1 MRRVGGNRGA
11 AEAVGRGARRATRA
25 LIAFALVPSLM
36 GRATRAAASVDPAV
50 PPAPARGPAPPA
62 DTTLD
67 HFFGALSDSTDRYFG
82 GSAAPLD
89 TAGLDSARAAG
100 IAQGPGHGPRRPL
113 RLHSGPTLRF
123 DRAEGGVYGA
133 DFKLG
138 RRSFG
143 RGHVEYLSG
152 PRRAQGDGV
161 WERHVR
167 EAERGWDLEA
177 GGGRE
182 TAVMDRVR
190 RESIDHPFASIQS
203 LASGGDRRMFFRR
216 EGYRLAVT
224 RVTPA
229 WRARVGWRDE
239 VESPLAVTTRWNL
252 SEHPPQTTDN
262 LAAAR
267 GRAREALL
275 ALSFST
281 PRLPIQAEIEY
292 RTARRTLGSDFEYRS
307 TRLAVGAEIGFGRW
321 SSLAPQAL
329 VGRLTGDTPP
339 QQAFYL
345 DRAGVLSTRDDDRLG
360 GTRIALARLDWIGT
374 RDLLALAH
382 LPHPAMFPL
391 QGIAFAAS
399 GAVWGADP
407 YGGPPRTGDY
417 WPEPGSFSS
426 EAGVAL
432 AWQPGIPDPT
442 SLASIGVAWPI
453 DGRPA
458 RARLTLSFRRALF
471 LLQPLGR

>member
-1 MRRVGGNRGA
+1 MRRVAGRRHGA
-11 AEAVGRGARRATRA
+11 QAAGRRAARA
-25 LIAFALVPSLM
+25 LIALALVPSFTV
-36 GRATRAAASVDPAV
+36 GAARAATRGDPSA
-50 PPAPARGPAPPA
+50 PPAPARSAAAPV

-67 HFFGALSDSTDRYFG
+67 HFFGTLSDSTDRYFG
-82 GSAAPLD
+82 RSAVPLD
-89 TAGLDSARAAG
+89 TSGLDSARAAG
-100 IAQGPGHGPRRPL
+100 IARGPGHVPRAPL
-113 RLHSGPTLRF
+113 RLHMGPALRF
-123 DRAEGGVYGA
+123 DRVEDGVYGA
-133 DFKLG
+133 DFQLG

-167 EAERGWDLEA
+167 DWEHGWDLEA

-190 RESIDHPFASIQS
+190 RESIDDPFASVQS
-203 LASGGDRRMFFRR
+203 LVSGGDRRMFFRR
-216 EGYRLAVT
+216 EGYRFSATRLA
-224 RVTPA
+224 PA

-239 VESPLAVTTRWNL
+239 VESPLMVTTRWNL
-252 SEHPPQTTDN
+252 TGHPPQTPDN
-262 LAAAR
+262 LAAVR

-275 ALSFST
+275 ALSFRT
-281 PRLPIQAEIEY
+281 PRLPLNAEVEY
-292 RTARRTLGSDFEYRS
+292 RIARRALGSDFEYRS
-307 TRLAVGAEIGFGRW
+307 TRLAVGAEIGFGGW
-321 SSLAPQAL
+321 SSLGPQAL
-329 VGRLTGDTPP
+329 VGRLSGDRPP

-345 DRAGVLSTRDDDRLG
+345 DRAGVLSTRDGDRLG

-391 QGIAFAAS
+391 QGIAFAAT

-407 YGGPPRTGDY
+407 YGGPARPGGN

-432 AWQPGIPDPT
+432 AWQPGIPEPT
-442 SLASIGVAWPI
+442 SLARIGVAWPI

-458 RARLTLSFRRALF
+458 HARLTLSFRRALF